1 MGRGNCP
8 GGTRR
13 EDGKI
18 VTGGRIGKS
27 GYVVGRDEEGIG
39 WGVIALG
46 VLDERMG
53 R

>member
-1 MGRGNCP
+1 MACLCRVANFL
-8 GGTRR
+8 R
-13 EDGKI
+13 EGW
-18 VTGGRIGKS
+18 GGRRGWVGGS

-39 WGVIALG
+39 WGEVIALG